1 MVIITLSLQ
10 EIARVL
16 AEDRE
21 DVMVDPI
28 VYKACQPDILHY
40 CFDVPAGEGRRKSH
54 FFGRGAQA
62 FLFSIILKFIFFC
75 VFCLRNHLNLNLSTR

>member
-54 FFGRGAQA
+54 FFLGGGP
-62 FLFSIILKFIFFC
+62 KHFC
-75 VFCLRNHLNLNLSTR
+75 SVSF